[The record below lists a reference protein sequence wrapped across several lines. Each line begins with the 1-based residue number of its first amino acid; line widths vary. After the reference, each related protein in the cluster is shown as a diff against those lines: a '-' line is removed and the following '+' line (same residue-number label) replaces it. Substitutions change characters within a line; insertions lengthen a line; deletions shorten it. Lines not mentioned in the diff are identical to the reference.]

1 MSMPRRAM
9 QEMGF
14 QACCLFCDARDTPG
28 NPRCKTCISSHRKV
42 RTRLLDSNF
51 DTPVAKLAREL
62 MAMASAPHRYDHD
75 EIHGDILRK
84 QQRLAVGLMGEKK
97 MVEIEDI
104 SKIFETQRQKVPSN
118 LIQNIANNNPWKGE
132 APPAEVANF
141 IGKEAWS
148 EAELEEIS
156 NIETRRTV
164 PSKEIAKVDRSDR
177 LGEDHELVD
186 RVTSRQIS
194 ALGPEELEEII
205 EDSIIEKRVEKRDK
219 MSKALDDILDL
230 LED

>member
-1 MSMPRRAM
+1 M
-9 QEMGF
+9 
-14 QACCLFCDARDTPG
+14 
-28 NPRCKTCISSHRKV
+28 
-42 RTRLLDSNF
+42 LL
-51 DTPVAKLAREL
+51 
-62 MAMASAPHRYDHD
+62 
-75 EIHGDILRK
+75 IL
-84 QQRLAVGLMGEKK
+84 LEKK
-97 MVEIEDI
+97 
-104 SKIFETQRQKVPSN
+104 
-118 LIQNIANNNPWKGE
+118 
-132 APPAEVANF
+132 
-141 IGKEAWS
+141 AWS

-156 NIETRRTV
+156 NVETRRTV

-186 RVTSRQIS
+186 RSVTSRQVS